1 METKIFGDPP
11 SYKASDGQ
19 SKKIII
25 RKIVK
30 SDLKNA
36 VKFQD
41 YINSLIEE
49 EAKLLMNKKAA
60 IKEEIDFLKSKLN
73 GIKNKTEV
81 ILVAVHN
88 KKIVGLTDI
97 KQGMW
102 RRNHIGK
109 FGISVRQGYRGIGLG
124 NYLMSEIIKL
134 AKTELNPKPKMIQL
148 EVYVNNKPA
157 IALYKKMG
165 FKQVAKL
172 PKQIQHKGK
181 LIDELVMIKFL

>member
-1 METKIFGDPP
+1 MKTKTFGD
-11 SYKASDGQ
+11 
-19 SKKIII
+19 KKITI

-36 VKFQD
+36 AKFQG

-49 EAKLLMNKKAA
+49 EAKLLMNKKAT
-60 IKEEIDFLKSKLN
+60 IKEETEFLKTTLKGL
-73 GIKNKTEV
+73 KNKTKVVLLAEYD
-81 ILVAVHN
+81 

-97 KQGMW
+97 KQERW
-102 RRNHIGK
+102 RRNHIGR

-124 NYLMSEIIKL
+124 KYLMAEIIKL
-134 AKTELNPKPKMIQL
+134 AKTELNPNPKMIQL
-148 EVYVNNKPA
+148 EVYANNKPA

-165 FKQVAKL
+165 FKIAAKL